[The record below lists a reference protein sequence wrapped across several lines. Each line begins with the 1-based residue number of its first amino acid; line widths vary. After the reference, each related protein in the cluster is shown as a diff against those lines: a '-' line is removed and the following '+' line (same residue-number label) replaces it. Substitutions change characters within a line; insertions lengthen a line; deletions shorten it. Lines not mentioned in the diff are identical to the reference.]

1 MAQGNA
7 YGQFCDKEFQQCLLK
22 VNELMNQE
30 TCVEHNIRAPQCID
44 DYEQTHV
51 KEILEMDLDHNDTLK
66 IDSLGHI
73 SHLETVEVHLV
84 DEFSSSAKEVVKEP
98 IMGTST
104 VETKDIQLSEDSLS
118 KRMDKID
125 VSNLTTTVNKFVT
138 ENNNSRFMK
147 SIGTRINTI
156 EDTVLNLSSTVTKFV
171 DYVSKTK
178 ISQLSDVEKLKSK
191 LENLN

>member
-1 MAQGNA
+1 
-7 YGQFCDKEFQQCLLK
+7 
-22 VNELMNQE
+22 
-30 TCVEHNIRAPQCID
+30 
-44 DYEQTHV
+44 
-51 KEILEMDLDHNDTLK
+51 MDLDHNDTLK

-73 SHLETVEVHLV
+73 SHLENVEAHLV
-84 DEFSSSAKEVVKEP
+84 DAFSSSAKEVVKEP
-98 IMGTST
+98 IRGTST

-118 KRMDKID
+118 KRMDKIGEIA
-125 VSNLTTTVNKFVT
+125 SNLTTTVNKFVT

-147 SIGTRINTI
+147 SIDTRINTI

-178 ISQLSDVEKLKSK
+178 ISQPSDVGKLKSK

>member
-1 MAQGNA
+1 MVQGNA

-30 TCVEHNIRAPQCID
+30 TYVERNIRAHQCID

-66 IDSLGHI
+66 VDSLGHI

-84 DEFSSSAKEVVKEP
+84 DEFSSSANEVVKEP
-98 IMGTST
+98 TMGIST
-104 VETKDIQLSEDSLS
+104 VEPKEIQLSEDSLS

-125 VSNLTTTVNKFVT
+125 EIVFNSTTTVNKFLT
-138 ENNNSRFMK
+138 ENNNSSFMK
-147 SIGTRINTI
+147 SRDTRINTI
-156 EDTVLNLSSTVTKFV
+156 EDMILNLSSTVTKFV
-171 DYVSKTK
+171 DYVLKTK
-178 ISQLSDVEKLKSK
+178 ISQPSDVEKL
-191 LENLN
+191 

>member
-1 MAQGNA
+1 
-7 YGQFCDKEFQQCLLK
+7 
-22 VNELMNQE
+22 MNQE
-30 TCVEHNIRAPQCID
+30 TCVEHNIRTPQCID

-51 KEILEMDLDHNDTLK
+51 KEILEMDLDHNYTLK

-104 VETKDIQLSEDSLS
+104 VETKDIQFSEDSLS

-125 VSNLTTTVNKFVT
+125 EIVSNLTTTVNKFVT
-138 ENNNSRFMK
+138 ENNNSSFMK
-147 SIGTRINTI
+147 SIDTRINTI
-156 EDTVLNLSSTVTKFV
+156 EDTVLNLCGRNVFLLHFSHFGALAHFTC
-171 DYVSKTK
+171 
-178 ISQLSDVEKLKSK
+178 ISVYAL
-191 LENLN
+191 